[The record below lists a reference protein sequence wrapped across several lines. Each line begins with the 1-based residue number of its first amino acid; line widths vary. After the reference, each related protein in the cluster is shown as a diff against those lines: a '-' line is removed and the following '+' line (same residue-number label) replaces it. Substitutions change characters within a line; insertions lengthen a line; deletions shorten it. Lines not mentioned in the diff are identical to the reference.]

1 MEKPNIEQLNA
12 IQTQTRITYV
22 DAGAGTGK
30 TTTLIARVIKCI
42 KLGVKPWNIIVL
54 AFNNKIIEELK
65 KKFTKELGIKRAE
78 KINIYTIHGYARKVL
93 GNRVVIK
100 KELFDEAIFEKF
112 VRDSW
117 SNFKRVN
124 KIKNKNPKNTRDET
138 SFVIDMVSKCRENNS
153 NVKGYDEKYGL
164 FYAAFKN
171 ELKQNGA
178 YDFAR
183 LLKVAKNKLPQNTEP
198 LYVFVDEFQDTS
210 KARFDFIKA
219 LVGNTNYL
227 FAVGDE
233 YQQILEWSGVKN
245 VNVSRLKRHYKQE
258 LSIYKLTYSYR
269 LTPQLAEI
277 SNGLLSFMSD
287 RKTTKKL
294 RGCNNA
300 KFTFDTKKFN
310 SQKKETEWCVNRINE
325 LVKKGVN
332 PKNIGV
338 LYRNSNVVDQAVINT
353 KAHCSTIHK
362 AKGLEFD
369 YVILLGLE
377 DGVFP
382 SKNSNIE
389 EERRV
394 LYVAITRAK
403 KYLAITSLNDCYRNG
418 VYVKGS
424 SFLNILSNSI

>member
-1 MEKPNIEQLNA
+1 METDLMIDKYDTSNFLDLIKKAKDGFNVCLSLESQGHKHLKDALTSCYIVAKYIKEQDL
-12 IQTQTRITYV
+12 
-22 DAGAGTGK
+22 
-30 TTTLIARVIKCI
+30 
-42 KLGVKPWNIIVL
+42 
-54 AFNNKIIEELK
+54 
-65 KKFTKELGIKRAE
+65 KELLVDIPQ
-78 KINIYTIHGYARKVL
+78 
-93 GNRVVIK
+93 
-100 KELFDEAIFEKF
+100 
-112 VRDSW
+112 
-117 SNFKRVN
+117 SN
-124 KIKNKNPKNTRDET
+124 T
-138 SFVIDMVSKCRENNS
+138 
-153 NVKGYDEKYGL
+153 
-164 FYAAFKN
+164 
-171 ELKQNGA
+171 
-178 YDFAR
+178 
-183 LLKVAKNKLPQNTEP
+183 PQ
-198 LYVFVDEFQDTS
+198 YIFVDEFQDTS
-210 KARFDFIKA
+210 ETRFNFIKA
-219 LVGNTNYL
+219 LVGNNNYL

-269 LTPQLAEI
+269 LTPQLADI
-277 SNGLLSFMSD
+277 SNRLLSFISD
-287 RKTTKKL
+287 RKTTRKL
-294 RGCNNA
+294 RGCNNS

-310 SQKKETEWCVNRINE
+310 SQKNETEWCVGYINE

-332 PKNIGV
+332 LKNIGV
-338 LYRNSNVVDQAVINT
+338 LYRNSNVIDQEVINT

-418 VYVKGS
+418 IYVKGS
-424 SFLNILSNSI
+424 SFLK

>member
-1 MEKPNIEQLNA
+1 MVKLNVEQFKA

-30 TTTLIARVIKCI
+30 TTTLIERVVKCI
-42 KLGVKPWNIIVL
+42 ELGVKPWNIIVL
-54 AFNNKIIEELK
+54 AFNNKIVEELK
-65 KKFTKELGIKRAE
+65 KKFTEKVGIKRAE

-93 GNRVVIK
+93 ANNVVIK
-100 KELFDEAIFEKF
+100 TELFNEDVFEKF
-112 VRDSW
+112 VRNSW
-117 SNFKRVN
+117 SNFKKVN
-124 KIKNKNPKNTRDET
+124 KIKSKNPKNAKDEI
-138 SFVIDMVSKCRENNS
+138 SLVINMVSKCRENNS
-153 NVKGYDEKYGL
+153 GIKNYDERYKS
-164 FYAAFKN
+164 FYDAFKN
-171 ELKQNGA
+171 ELKKSGA

-183 LLKVAKNKLPQNTEP
+183 IVKVATKYIPQSNTP
-198 LYVFVDEFQDTS
+198 QYIFVDEFQDTS
-210 KARFDFIKA
+210 ETRFNFIKA
-219 LVGNTNYL
+219 LVGNNNYL

-245 VNVSRLKRHYKQE
+245 VNVSRLKRHYKHE

-269 LTPQLAEI
+269 LTPQLADI
-277 SNGLLSFMSD
+277 SNRLLSFISD
-287 RKTTKKL
+287 RKTTRKL
-294 RGCNNA
+294 RGCNNS

-310 SQKKETEWCVNRINE
+310 SQKNETEWCVGYINE

-338 LYRNSNVVDQAVINT
+338 LYRNSNVIDQEVINT

-382 SKNSNIE
+382 GKNSNVE

-418 VYVKGS
+418 IYVKGS
-424 SFLNILSNSI
+424 SFLKYLI